1 MRQEI
6 AILVAVLAYAVLLG
20 FWLWAG
26 VSYMACVKALP
37 ATKDR
42 CAALAN
48 ILLNKIILAAIAPVR
63 RAPFSAFSRVD
74 IRGDLKRGMDGI

>member
-1 MRQEI
+1 MHTPPPAAEAWGFMRQEI

-48 ILLNKIILAAIAPVR
+48 ILLNKIILAAIATGP
-63 RAPFSAFSRVD
+63 AGAIF
-74 IRGDLKRGMDGI
+74 GLLKS